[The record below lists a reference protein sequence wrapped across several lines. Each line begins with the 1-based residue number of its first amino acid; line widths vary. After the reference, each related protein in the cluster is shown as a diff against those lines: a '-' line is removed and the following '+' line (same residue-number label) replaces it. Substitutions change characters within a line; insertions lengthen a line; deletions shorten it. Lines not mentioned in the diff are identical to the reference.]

1 MPNRFMLSAF
11 LLISLVLLTITG
23 CLSSG
28 SQTVANVQS
37 ESPEAA
43 VGELLSS
50 WRQQSGPVFVV
61 SPSGTIVPSESA
73 SIDGVSYIRFKDL
86 SGNVWSLALGE
97 ITYQSVDFAT
107 VNVYYY
113 SISAEHGG
121 LKIVFKMVRDQ
132 GQWLLD
138 DFIVTALPAVVVTG
152 TGVKGVISDSAT
164 SLPVVG
170 ARVEAYLQGTSSIVG
185 AAVTAE
191 NGFYSIVDLSPGSY
205 YLVVARDGYEPY
217 TISGIVVN

>member
-1 MPNRFMLSAF
+1 MPNRNLLSVL
-11 LLISLVLLTITG
+11 LLISLVLLTLPG

-43 VGELLSS
+43 VGELLNS

-61 SPSGTIVPSESA
+61 NPAGAIVPSESA
-73 SIDGVSYIRFKDL
+73 STSGTDYIKFTDL
-86 SGNVWSLALGE
+86 SGEVWSLILGE
-97 ITYQSVDFAT
+97 ITYQSVDTAT
-107 VNVYYY
+107 VNAYYY
-113 SISAEHGG
+113 SISAEYGG
-121 LKIVFKMVRDQ
+121 LHIVFKMVRDQ

-164 SLPVVG
+164 SLPVSG
-170 ARVEAYLQGTSSIVG
+170 ARVEAYIQGTSSIAG
-185 AAVTAE
+185 AAVTAD
-191 NGFYSIVDLSPGSY
+191 NGFYSIVDLAPGSY

-217 TISGIVVN
+217 TITGIVVN